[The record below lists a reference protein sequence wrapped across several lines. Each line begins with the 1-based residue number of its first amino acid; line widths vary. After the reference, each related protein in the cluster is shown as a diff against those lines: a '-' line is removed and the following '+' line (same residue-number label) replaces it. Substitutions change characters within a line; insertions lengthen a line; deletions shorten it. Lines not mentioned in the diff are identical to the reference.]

1 MYGIN
6 PPLTRDFILSKITEE
21 DIFTKYLCPVDMKH
35 KVCSPLRTDR
45 TPTCDFMYGRNGSL
59 LFVDRSGHFFGDCFE
74 VVKYRFNCGF
84 FQALQ
89 IIAKDFNLFNN
100 GNTNIRNIDRSNSQ
114 NSEGSNKRQKEKS
127 IISVKRQLWTLRDVD
142 YWKSFHL
149 NSKILNKYE
158 VSSCQIVWLNNEINY
173 IYSEKDPAYVYHFGN
188 GEYKIYFPFREN
200 YRFLMNT
207 VAVQGLS
214 QLPEKGTHLI
224 ITKSLKDIMVFN
236 LLGIPA
242 IAPQAESIM
251 IESELMDDLKKRF
264 DVIYTMFD
272 FDKTGCRTAFKMWRT
287 YGIPY
292 LFLTDGKYKGQKTVD
307 YKAKDMSDY
316 IRTYGLEATKE
327 LIINTY
333 NKII

>member
-6 PPLTRDFILSKITEE
+6 PPLTREFILSKITEE

-89 IIAKDFNLFNN
+89 QIAKDFNLFNN
-100 GNTNIRNIDRSNSQ
+100 DSINSNRSFNS
-114 NSEGSNKRQKEKS
+114 SNNQGTHKRQKDKS
-127 IISVKRQLWTLRDVD
+127 IIQVKRQLWTQKDVE
-142 YWKSFHL
+142 YWKSFDL
-149 NSKILNKYE
+149 NSKILKKYE
-158 VSSCQIVWLNNEINY
+158 VASCQIVWLNGEILYTYN
-173 IYSEKDPAYVYHFGN
+173 EKDPAYVYHYGD
-188 GEYKIYFPFREN
+188 GEYKIYFPFRDKF
-200 YRFLMNT
+200 RFLMNT
-207 VAVQGLS
+207 VIVQGLK

-224 ITKSLKDIMVFN
+224 ITKSLKDIMVFD

-251 IESELMDDLKKRF
+251 IEAELMNNLKQRF

-272 FDKTGCRTAFKMWRT
+272 YDEAGCRLAFKMWRT
-287 YGIPY
+287 YGVPY
-292 LFLTDGKYKGQKTVD
+292 LFLTNGKFKGQKTVD
-307 YKAKDMSDY
+307 YKAKDISDY

-333 NKII
+333 NQII